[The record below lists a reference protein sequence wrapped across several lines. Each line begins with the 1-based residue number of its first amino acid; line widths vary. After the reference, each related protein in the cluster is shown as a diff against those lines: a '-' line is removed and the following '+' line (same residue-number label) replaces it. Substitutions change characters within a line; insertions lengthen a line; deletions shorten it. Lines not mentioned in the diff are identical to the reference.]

1 VSGAEWRALALVSW
15 RVVRGPALAAPVVLA
30 LALVAATVPVL
41 DQGYGLRVLR
51 GAGVLLACAWAV
63 SLDDP
68 AGEVTAATPYPRAFR
83 TLARIAVAGG
93 PLLVAWLAAV
103 AVVEWRAP
111 EVPTGAVGVEALAL
125 GVAGLALG
133 AGLRAWRDLHQP
145 AHLAAVGLVAI
156 TFLSAAAPRWYAL
169 QQSQTWGPPW
179 EATRIRWAAV
189 LLVGAGMVTLAL
201 RDPLARG
208 RRRPPT

>member
-1 VSGAEWRALALVSW
+1 VNGAEARALALVSW

-30 LALVAATVPVL
+30 LGLVAATVPVL
-41 DQGYGLRVLR
+41 DEGYGLRVLR

-68 AGEVTAATPYPRAFR
+68 AGEVTAATPYPRAVR
-83 TLARIAVAGG
+83 TLARVAVASG

-103 AVVEWRAP
+103 SVLGWRAP
-111 EVPTGAVGVEALAL
+111 EVPAGAVSVETFAL
-125 GVAGLALG
+125 GVVGLALG
-133 AGLRAWRDLHQP
+133 AGLRAWRDVHHP
-145 AHLAAVGLVAI
+145 AHLAVVGLVAV

-189 LLVGAGMVTLAL
+189 LLVGTGVVLLAL
-201 RDPLARG
+201 RDPLVRG
-208 RRRPPT
+208 RRRRRT

>member
-1 VSGAEWRALALVSW
+1 VNGAEARSLALVSW

-30 LALVAATVPVL
+30 LGLVAATVPVL
-41 DQGYGLRVLR
+41 DEGYGLRALR

-68 AGEVTAATPYPRAFR
+68 AGEVTAATPYPRAVR
-83 TLARIAVAGG
+83 TLARVAVAGG

-103 AVVEWRAP
+103 SVLGWRAP
-111 EVPTGAVGVEALAL
+111 EVPAGAVSVETLAL
-125 GVAGLALG
+125 GVVGLALG
-133 AGLRAWRDLHQP
+133 AGLRAWRDVHHP
-145 AHLAAVGLVAI
+145 AHLAVVGLVAV

-189 LLVGAGMVTLAL
+189 LLVGTGVVLLAL
-201 RDPLARG
+201 RDPLVRG
-208 RRRPPT
+208 RRRRRT